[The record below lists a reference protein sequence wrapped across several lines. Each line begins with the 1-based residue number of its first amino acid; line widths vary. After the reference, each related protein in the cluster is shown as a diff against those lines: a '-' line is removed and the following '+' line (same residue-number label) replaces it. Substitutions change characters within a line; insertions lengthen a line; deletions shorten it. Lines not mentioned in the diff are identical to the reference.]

1 MESLLGTDVGD
12 NDFHL
17 PHESTNVIVSLRE
30 MSADVI
36 LWRIAT
42 SGHRMA
48 AMLGQSGL
56 MSLQPVDIER
66 HTVMTLITCRGR

>member
-12 NDFHL
+12 DDFHL
-17 PHESTNVIVSLRE
+17 PHESTNIIVSL
-30 MSADVI
+30 
-36 LWRIAT
+36 RIAT